1 MSYFFFNGYYSY
13 EMGLIVEDKNIW
25 GGPQPDFELISV
37 PGRDGDVVLDHG
49 RYKNVEVSYTV
60 SFIGTKEKA
69 AALRQW
75 LCARA
80 VYGYLFDSEQPDHFR
95 HAVFISQ
102 LDIEEVMHNV
112 GRAKLTFSCKPYLY
126 RKDGAMATKYT
137 QSGFVLTNPEEYR
150 SIPDITVYGTGNI
163 YLNIGYNQY
172 YMEDIRSQ
180 IILDGELMHA
190 YSGTTPLNEKIR
202 FTEFPYLRPGD
213 NQISWGGTGT
223 VRSVYIAPNWRTL

>member
-1 MSYFFFNGYYSY
+1 MSFFYYNGYYSN
-13 EMGLIVEDKNIW
+13 EMGLIVEEKSIHN
-25 GGPQPDFELISV
+25 GPQPDFELISV

-80 VYGYLFDSEQPDHFR
+80 DYGYLFDSEQPDHFR
-95 HAVFISQ
+95 YAVFISQ
-102 LDIEEVMHNV
+102 LSIEEVMHNV

-126 RKDGAMATKYT
+126 RKDGVYAEKYT
-137 QSGFVLTNPEEYR
+137 SPDFTLTNPEEYP
-150 SIPDITVYGTGNI
+150 SVPDITIYGSGTI
-163 YLNIGYNQY
+163 SLNINY
-172 YMEDIRSQ
+172 RSYT
-180 IILDGELMHA
+180 IKDVSNSVTLDGELMNA
-190 YSGTTPLNEKIR
+190 YSGSSLLNDKIQ
-202 FTEFPYLRPGD
+202 FTEWPTLKVG
-213 NQISWGGTGT
+213 NNNISWVGN